1 MSRPSFLDAYLVTP
15 DSMGSPA
22 VGAVRKDRTVWR
34 PILFGTPATEQP
46 AIAFA
51 TREEAGQWL
60 LQHCGSHGP
69 CAPEAAGA
77 R

>member
-1 MSRPSFLDAYLVTP
+1 MSRPSFLDAYLVAP

-51 TREEAGQWL
+51 TREEAGQRL
-60 LQHCGSHGP
+60 LQHCGEP
-69 CAPEAAGA
+69 WPV
-77 R
+77 RP